1 MLAAKYEEMESTKTL
16 NNLLKK
22 NSTCFTLFSAN
33 ENMDFLILQC
43 IQDPE
48 TMKKQ
53 VAFLISKGRFLF
65 PAYTQHTFIIC

>member
-1 MLAAKYEEMESTKTL
+1 MLAAKYEEMESTKTF

-22 NSTCFTLFSAN
+22 ITLFSAN

-48 TMKKQ
+48 TMKMQ

-65 PAYTQHTFIIC
+65 PPYTQYTFIIC